1 MDDVTRVGF
10 LGLGQMG
17 APMAERLFGPDVELH
32 VFDPRPEAVAPFV
45 ARGAVA
51 CGSPREVADA
61 ASIVL
66 ACLPSGEVSEVAA
79 LGPEGVVHGHAIR
92 VYAEMS
98 TIGRPA
104 VERIAAGLAA
114 RGIAAVD
121 TPITGGPPGARAGT
135 LALMVAGAAD
145 AVATLRPFLERIG
158 KRLFVLGERPGQGQ
172 VMKLVNN
179 LLIAANMVSAFEALA
194 MGAKAGLD
202 PALMVDVVN
211 RSSGR
216 SFPTERFAAGP
227 VLTRRFDFG
236 FRMELM
242 AKDMRL
248 ALQEAEALG
257 LVMPTSRAA
266 QGRWSA
272 PMAALC
278 CSTRWATCRW
288 KPRARSSAPCR
299 SRVSSGSAAR
309 RG

>member
-1 MDDVTRVGF
+1 MDDVTRIGF

-61 ASIVL
+61 ASIML

-135 LALMVAGAAD
+135 VALMVAGAAD
-145 AVATLRPFLERIG
+145 AVAALRPFLERIG

-202 PALMVDVVN
+202 PDAMVDVVN
-211 RSSGR
+211 AGTGR
-216 SFPTERFAAGP
+216 SFVTSDMMPAVLSRRFGFGAAIAVVDKDVHLGLEEARALGVPMWGVEQAARVWRFAATQG
-227 VLTRRFDFG
+227 
-236 FRMELM
+236 M
-242 AKDMRL
+242 AKDDISELARL
-248 ALQEAEALG
+248 ME
-257 LVMPTSRAA
+257 
-266 QGRWSA
+266 
-272 PMAALC
+272 
-278 CSTRWATCRW
+278 RWAG
-288 KPRARSSAPCR
+288 AEIR
-299 SRVSSGSAAR
+299 SREDG
-309 RG
+309 

>member
-1 MDDVTRVGF
+1 MGDVTRIDF

-32 VFDPRPEAVAPFV
+32 VVDPRPEAVAPFV

-61 ASIVL
+61 ASTVL

-202 PALMVDVVN
+202 PDAMVDVVN
-211 RSSGR
+211 AGTGR
-216 SFPTERFAAGP
+216 SFVTSDVMPAVLSRRFGFGAAISVVDKDVALGLEEARALGVPMWGVEQAARVWRFAATQG
-227 VLTRRFDFG
+227 
-236 FRMELM
+236 M
-242 AKDMRL
+242 AKDDISELARL
-248 ALQEAEALG
+248 ME
-257 LVMPTSRAA
+257 
-266 QGRWSA
+266 
-272 PMAALC
+272 
-278 CSTRWATCRW
+278 RWAG
-288 KPRARSSAPCR
+288 AEI
-299 SRVSSGSAAR
+299 
-309 RG
+309 RGREDG